1 MLSKEREAQL
11 IRRAQRGDGSAG
23 EELIRAHQGALY
35 AFMLRLCR
43 RADLAEDMVQ
53 EAFVRVLRNID
64 RFDPRFRFSTWLF
77 TIARRLWVNHQQK
90 LRPESE
96 GDGVAAWASDEPRPE
111 DLIVEAERRDHV
123 RRIIDVAVSCLNPIQ
138 RELVTLFHDRAWTI
152 EALSRHFSLPEGT
165 IKSHLFRARK
175 RMQEAITRDES
186 LARQA
191 EEVMK

>member
-1 MLSKEREAQL
+1 
-11 IRRAQRGDGSAG
+11 
-23 EELIRAHQGALY
+23 
-35 AFMLRLCR
+35 
-43 RADLAEDMVQ
+43 
-53 EAFVRVLRNID
+53 VLRNID

-77 TIARRLWVNHQQK
+77 TIARRLLVNHQQK

-96 GDGVAAWASDEPRPE
+96 GDGVASWASDEPRPE
-111 DLIVEAERRDHV
+111 DLIVEAERQDHV

-191 EEVMK
+191 KEVLK